1 MTNSKNE
8 NLEYISMQLEYYQD
22 LLQDTEP
29 QTRAWACYFKE
40 CQYYQHLLDEV
51 KLQKRDNKLT
61 SIYVIIFTIIIYL
74 ILTHK
79 YNLIILQIK

>member
-40 CQYYQHLLDEV
+40 CQHYRHLLDEV
-51 KLQKRDNKLT
+51 KLQKRDNKLL

-74 ILTHK
+74 IITVIC
-79 YNLIILQIK
+79 YIKTR